1 MAQAVNELGL
11 HASAVEQDNR
21 QRLSLAGW
29 LGVVLVV
36 VAASTF
42 IIYSPRSP
50 SESSRKSVIAPDAG
64 RRPFSP
70 AESAQIA
77 VLTMEALWGR
87 APKDPAAFGKAL
99 TGTPDFLAAGQRL
112 GLQAKAV
119 QITPSALLG
128 AKYPIILFLQEEPDV
143 VVTAGSLV
151 GRREKGEPRY
161 VVFEKVRGNDAV
173 ILDPRVGQIV
183 VPVPDLVESVAETG
197 TVWMPNP

>member
-1 MAQAVNELGL
+1 M
-11 HASAVEQDNR
+11 EQDDR
-21 QRLSLAGW
+21 QRLSLVGW

-42 IIYSPRSP
+42 IFYAPRSP
-50 SESSRKSVIAPDAG
+50 SE
-64 RRPFSP
+64 RPFSP

-87 APKDPAAFGKAL
+87 SQKDPAAFGKTP

-128 AKYPIILFLQEEPDV
+128 AKYPMILFLQEEPDV
-143 VVTAGSLV
+143 VVTAGSLI

-161 VVFEKVRGNDAV
+161 VVFEKIRGNDAV
-173 ILDPRVGQIV
+173 ILDPRVGHIV
-183 VPVPDLVESVAETG
+183 VPVPDLVESVAGTG